1 MTAQML
7 TMAYATISGVSF
19 CRSRSAR
26 SSARSTCARA
36 SLTKTKTEPSEFAQT
51 YGEIKPHQ
59 RRCDHKDWAEA
70 RGIGVQ
76 LMLEAMLHL
85 RSSVTERMKPDG
97 HQSGLAHYAVYDRA
111 HRVEQTK
118 T

>member
-7 TMAYATISGVSF
+7 TMVYATISGVSF
-19 CRSRSAR
+19 
-26 SSARSTCARA
+26 
-36 SLTKTKTEPSEFAQT
+36 
-51 YGEIKPHQ
+51 
-59 RRCDHKDWAEA
+59 
-70 RGIGVQ
+70 
-76 LMLEAMLHL
+76 LHL

-97 HQSGLAHYAVYDRA
+97 HQSGLAHYAVLDTRYDRA